1 MDEYTS
7 LLTYHDGNGGQRAL
21 GGPCHRFA
29 VQIECT
35 AMTRTPYT
43 VIAEFERA
51 SGMRASHRIGP
62 QVHSFVTY
70 DDDGFSRQR
79 QRAATGGTEDLVDR
93 TEIDGPRMS
102 LHDGPD
108 VMCENRRDG
117 PETRHTGNADQYFS
131 S

>member
-7 LLTYHDGNGGQRAL
+7 LLTYHDGNGGQWAL

-29 VQIECT
+29 VQIERT

-43 VIAEFERA
+43 VLAEFERA

-62 QVHSFVTY
+62 QVRSFVTY
-70 DDDGFSRQR
+70 EDDGLSRQR
-79 QRAATGGTEDLVDR
+79 QHAATGGAEDLVDR
-93 TEIDGPRMS
+93 TEIDGPRMMFRG
-102 LHDGPD
+102 GPD
-108 VMCENRRDG
+108 VTRQDRRDG
-117 PETRHTGNADQYFS
+117 TETRCTGNADQYFS